1 MASPSVTPWNLAG
14 AHLVLCRA
22 AYGATPGAAEALLQR
37 GLEYWVEEQLAA
49 PEETPELRERL
60 GRITARIYYAA
71 GPGEQIVEGE
81 RPISTLDLAQAE
93 RWHLVPTPRFR
104 AAAPEMDRPRV
115 ELCLATLM
123 RRAASE
129 AQLRERV
136 VEFWHDHFSIAA
148 QSGDAVRASLPDHDG
163 RIRRHA
169 LGNFRA
175 LLEAMATSPAML
187 FYLNNQSSR
196 AGAPNENF
204 ARELLEL
211 HTLGRDAYAGA
222 SRTARGVPRDAAGR
236 ALAYVDADVWEV
248 ARAFT
253 GWSVANGQVVDPGLT
268 LPRTGDF
275 AYVDAWHDPYQK
287 RPLGLE
293 IEPFGPAMADGRAV
307 LDLLAVH
314 PATARFICRKIVR
327 FFCGDPVPESAV
339 ARGVAAFHRHASAP
353 DQIAQVVRAVLLG
366 PEVTSAAS
374 QRIRRPS
381 DFILA
386 AARGL
391 GVPFMPK
398 PNLINEMAMAGQAMF
413 GWTSPEGPPLSPAHY
428 LTASVLR
435 RRWIMAQT
443 LARNGWGIGAPSV
456 LPPLAGRPVGEVA
469 AELAAL
475 LLGPSGSGVAA
486 TIAGVWTEEGKPAR
500 PNPAAVAELAGWVL
514 SAPAFQTA

>member
-1 MASPSVTPWNLAG
+1 MPSRSVTPQDLAG
-14 AHLVLCRA
+14 AHLVLRRA
-22 AYGATPGAAEALLQR
+22 AYGATPGAAEALLRR
-37 GLEYWVEEQLAA
+37 GLQSWVEEQLAA

-60 GRITARIYYAA
+60 RRITARIYYAA

-81 RPISTLDLAQAE
+81 RPISTLDLTQAE
-93 RWHLVPTPRFR
+93 RWHLVPTARFR
-104 AAAPEMDRPRV
+104 AAAPEMDRPRI

-136 VEFWHDHFSIAA
+136 VEFWHDHFSVAV
-148 QSGDAVRASLPDHDG
+148 QSGDAVRASIPDHDA

-222 SRTARGVPRDAAGR
+222 SRTGRGVPRDAAGR
-236 ALAYVDADVWEV
+236 ALAYADADVWEV

-253 GWSVANGQVVDPGLT
+253 GWSVANGQFVDAGQT

-275 AYVDAWHDPYQK
+275 LYVDTWHDPYQK
-287 RPLGLE
+287 RVLGQE

-307 LDLLAVH
+307 LDLLAAH
-314 PATARFICRKIVR
+314 PATARFICRKLVR
-327 FFCGDPVPESAV
+327 FLCGDPVPEAAV
-339 ARGVAAFHRHASAP
+339 ARGVAAFHRHAGDS

-366 PEVTSAAS
+366 PEIGSAAS

-386 AARGL
+386 AVRGL
-391 GVPFMPK
+391 GVPFTPRS
-398 PNLINEMAMAGQAMF
+398 NLINEMAFAGQAMF
-413 GWTSPEGPPLSPAHY
+413 GWASPEGPPLDPAHY
-428 LTASVLR
+428 LTASALR
-435 RRWIMAQT
+435 RRWMMAQA
-443 LARNGWGIGAPSV
+443 LARNNWGIGTPSV
-456 LPPLAGRPVGEVA
+456 LAPLAGRPAAEVT
-469 AELAAL
+469 AELATL

-486 TIAGVWTEEGKPAR
+486 TIASVWAEDGKPAR
-500 PNPAAVAELAGWVL
+500 PNPAGVAEIAGWVL
-514 SAPAFQTA
+514 SAPAFQAA